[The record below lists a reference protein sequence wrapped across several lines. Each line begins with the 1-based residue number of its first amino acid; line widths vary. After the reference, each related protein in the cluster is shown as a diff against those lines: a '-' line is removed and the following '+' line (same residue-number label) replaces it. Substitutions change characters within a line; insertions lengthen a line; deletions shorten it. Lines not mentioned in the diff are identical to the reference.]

1 MKQLIK
7 KISTGIILII
17 SLFLFTGNLSAQET
31 DTTYEKA
38 KTEIEQTFGT
48 FPSWFAAYPKY
59 ALPEAWGLYKTLK
72 GPKSSISSKN
82 AELIQLAVAAQI
94 PCVYC
99 VYFHRISA
107 KGFGATDEE
116 INEAVALGAE
126 TRQWSMVL
134 QGSGISFEDFKAE
147 FDGAMKYMSE
157 KAKK

>member
-7 KISTGIILII
+7 KTVQGTIFIIL
-17 SLFLFTGNLSAQET
+17 LFLITANLSAQET
-31 DTTYEKA
+31 EAYKKA

-48 FPSWFAAYPKY
+48 FPSWFAAYPEH
-59 ALPEAWGLYKTLK
+59 ALPEAWELYKTLK

-82 AELIQLAVAAQI
+82 AELIQLAVASQI

-116 INEAVALGAE
+116 IKEAVALGAE

-134 QGSGISFEDFKAE
+134 QGSGISFEDFKVE
-147 FDGAMKYMSE
+147 FDEAMKYMSE